1 MQKIKRFHLAVTLT
15 AAMACGTVLL
25 ATSASAQP
33 AKQKLVAAQSEIRFS
48 IKQMGVPIE
57 GRFGV
62 FDAQIA
68 FDRTKPEAGKI
79 AFSIDLGSAVVGDAD
94 TVKEL
99 KKPDWFNT
107 VKFPAATFASTAI
120 KSTGVAGAFEVAGNL
135 VIKGVSR
142 PVVIPVKLATAA
154 TGSPSIAEGGFG
166 LKRSDFKIGE
176 GDWADTSI
184 VANEVAVR
192 FKLAVSGL

>member
-1 MQKIKRFHLAVTLT
+1 MRKIKRFYLAFTLT
-15 AAMACGTVLL
+15 AATACSTVLL
-25 ATSASAQP
+25 ATSALAQP
-33 AKQKLVAAQSEIRFS
+33 ANQKLVAAQSEIRFS

-192 FKLAVSGL
+192 FKLAVAGL